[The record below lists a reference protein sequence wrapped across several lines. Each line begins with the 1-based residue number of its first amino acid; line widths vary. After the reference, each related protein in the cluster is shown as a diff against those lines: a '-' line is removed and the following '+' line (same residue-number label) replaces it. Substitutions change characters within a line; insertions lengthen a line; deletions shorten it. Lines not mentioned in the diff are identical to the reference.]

1 MIIRNHSESPEIS
14 VVMAVRNGV
23 TSLAVTMESVL
34 DQDVSALELIV
45 VDDGSEDGS
54 RDVLAA
60 FQKRDKRVKVLLQK
74 PSGLTASLRKGCA
87 IAQGAFIARQDCG
100 DRSLPGR
107 LSKQASILRDS
118 PRVGLVSCFTR
129 YVGPGGEFLYLSDGG
144 VPEGGRA
151 ELRSST
157 AKGALSRGP
166 SHHGSVLFRQDAY
179 LACGGYREAFVCA
192 QDWDLWLRMAE
203 KTKFEMVPEVL
214 YEASVS
220 PTGISMSRKD
230 EQAAYA
236 ALLRPA
242 AEVRSSGA
250 DEAAW
255 LKDRLSAISFAHPR
269 GSRHPS
275 TGHYFI
281 GSTLLKNRNP
291 ACRKYFLRAV
301 QCEPWRI
308 KNWLKLL
315 QSLWGGFR

>member
-1 MIIRNHSESPEIS
+1 MIIRKHSENPEIS

-129 YVGPGGEFLYLSDGG
+129 YVGPEGEFLYLSDGG
-144 VPEGGRA
+144 GPRGRA
-151 ELRSST
+151 
-157 AKGALSRGP
+157 RGTQEFDRQ
-166 SHHGSVLFRQDAY
+166 GS
-179 LACGGYREAFVCA
+179 
-192 QDWDLWLRMAE
+192 
-203 KTKFEMVPEVL
+203 
-214 YEASVS
+214 SVS
-220 PTGISMSRKD
+220 GAKPPRVRPV
-230 EQAAYA
+230 QARCVPR
-236 ALLRPA
+236 LRRVP
-242 AEVRSSGA
+242 GC
-250 DEAAW
+250 
-255 LKDRLSAISFAHPR
+255 I
-269 GSRHPS
+269 
-275 TGHYFI
+275 
-281 GSTLLKNRNP
+281 
-291 ACRKYFLRAV
+291 CLRA
-301 QCEPWRI
+301 R
-308 KNWLKLL
+308 L
-315 QSLWGGFR
+315 GFVASAGRQYEI

>member
-1 MIIRNHSESPEIS
+1 
-14 VVMAVRNGV
+14 MAVRNGV

-107 LSKQASILRDS
+107 LSKQASILRILRAWGWSPALPDTSVRRGNSFTSQTEGS
-118 PRVGLVSCFTR
+118 PRADARNSGVRPPRELCL
-129 YVGPGGEFLYLSDGG
+129 GGQ
-144 VPEGGRA
+144 A
-151 ELRSST
+151 T
-157 AKGALSRGP
+157 TGP
-166 SHHGSVLFRQDAY
+166 SCSGKMRIS
-179 LACGGYREAFVCA
+179 LAEGIGRRLSARKIGICGFGWPKRRNLKWC
-192 QDWDLWLRMAE
+192 
-203 KTKFEMVPEVL
+203 PEVL

-236 ALLRPA
+236 ALLWPA